1 MDITGTNGN
10 NNLIGSLQ
18 ADTIRGLGGND
29 FIQGLDGDD
38 RIFGDNGGAAL
49 PSDGNDTIFAGNGN
63 DNVQGNGGNDVL
75 FGGTGNDVLSGGQ
88 GNDVLNG
95 EAGSDFLTGGLGNDT
110 LNGFGNQSG
119 SQVDD
124 LLGGGGADTYVLG
137 NFSTAF
143 YTASNQ
149 FALIRGFA
157 PGEGDKIQIK
167 GSLSQYTLRKDR
179 DLQLGGSAFDT
190 EILLNGNRIAVI
202 QDTINVPNSSFFSV

>member
-1 MDITGTNGN
+1 MNITGTNGN
-10 NNLIGSLQ
+10 DNLIGSLQ
-18 ADTIRGLGGND
+18 ADTITGLGGSD
-29 FIQGLDGDD
+29 LIQGLDGDD

-49 PSDGNDTIFAGNGN
+49 LTDGNDTIFAGNGN
-63 DNVQGNGGNDVL
+63 DNVQGNGGNDL
-75 FGGTGNDVLSGGQ
+75 IFGGAGNDVLSGGR

-95 EAGSDFLTGGLGNDT
+95 QPGSDFLNGGLGNDT

-137 NFSTAF
+137 DSFTAF

-149 FALIRGFA
+149 FAIIRGFA
-157 PGEGDKIQIK
+157 PAESDKIQIK
-167 GSLSQYTLRKDR
+167 GALSQYTLRKDR

-190 EILLNGNRIAVI
+190 EILLNGNRIAVV